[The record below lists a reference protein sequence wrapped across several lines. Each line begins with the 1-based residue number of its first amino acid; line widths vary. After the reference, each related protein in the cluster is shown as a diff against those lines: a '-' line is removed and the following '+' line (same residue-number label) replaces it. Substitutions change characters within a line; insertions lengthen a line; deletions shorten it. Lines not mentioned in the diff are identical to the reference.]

1 MDLFADADPNDV
13 DSHEHELRHAVHY
26 IFTSPGLR
34 TSVFKDRHV
43 DLSTP
48 CDLRSSHRKWSPLLH
63 SAPTFRHIRKAY
75 ANTLDPNWPRY
86 ALMVQGR
93 WFLVGKPVALPS
105 GDLFERGTRGYVAL
119 DWSAQRLVFLKDA
132 WRYHEDKF
140 QHEGIVL
147 RTLNDQE
154 VANVPT
160 LVCFEHLPGPLQTT
174 ESYKHAPYKQN
185 VLRQIHARSVVEE
198 VCLPMDDFKCGR

>member
-1 MDLFADADPNDV
+1 M
-13 DSHEHELRHAVHY
+13 RY
-26 IFTSPGLR
+26 
-34 TSVFKDRHV
+34 
-43 DLSTP
+43 
-48 CDLRSSHRKWSPLLH
+48 PL
-63 SAPTFRHIRKAY
+63 AGF
-75 ANTLDPNWPRY
+75 
-86 ALMVQGR
+86 
-93 WFLVGKPVALPS
+93 
-105 GDLFERGTRGYVAL
+105 FERGTRGYVAL